1 MAEGKSLS
9 QRFEDYHPSKTVLF
23 WSCAGCIVATMIVG
37 FTWAG
42 WVTGGSAKEMVT
54 DAADQARAE
63 VAAAICVRA
72 KLVEAAG
79 AIVQAIEKEDGRSRK
94 DLDDALQALVGVRFY
109 GDSALAKKWWSE
121 NQAAVAE
128 KAKTPDFLLDTP
140 ARISA

>member
-54 DAADQARAE
+54 DAAGQARAE
-63 VAAAICVRA
+63 VAAAICVQEFMQAADAGVQLASLKGISSSWGREDFVEEGGWAMIAGEEYDDDAEFCA
-72 KLVEAAG
+72 KRLMEMEAPVAQEAAATESG
-79 AIVQAIEKEDGRSRK
+79 T
-94 DLDDALQALVGVRFY
+94 
-109 GDSALAKKWWSE
+109 
-121 NQAAVAE
+121 VAQ
-128 KAKTPDFLLDTP
+128 
-140 ARISA
+140 